1 MGRMKMRFKSAR
13 EILSPESRVETE
25 WIAKP
30 WLARNAITELVGK
43 AKVAGKTTWALAL
56 CAAILDGGEF
66 MGQPTSQTG
75 IIYLTE
81 QSEVTFRLSLER
93 ACIRPRDDF
102 EALFWHETIGKE
114 WPDVMDEAIG
124 AATARGAGLLV
135 VDTLAQFAKLTG
147 DRENNSG
154 DALEAVFPLQK
165 ARDRNLGVLQIRHER
180 KEGGQLGDSGRGSSA
195 FAGAVDTIINLG
207 RPRGNHTETMR
218 CITAVSRLD
227 EAPSRLMIE
236 LCAEGYRS
244 CGTTGR
250 PSTDAAR
257 DLISCYL
264 PADENNA
271 VSLEQII
278 ETTSQPRATVQRAL
292 VELKNQNRAIE
303 VGHGVK
309 GDPYRY
315 YLPGND
321 PAQNPSL

>member
-1 MGRMKMRFKSAR
+1 MKMRFKSAR

-30 WLARNAITELVGK
+30 WLARSAITELVGK

-56 CAAILDGGEF
+56 CAAILDGSDF
-66 MGQPTSQTG
+66 MGQSTSQTG

-93 ACIRPRDDF
+93 ARIGLRDDF

-124 AATARGAGLLV
+124 AASARRAGLLV

-195 FAGAVDTIINLG
+195 FAGAVDTIINLS
-207 RPRGNHTETMR
+207 RPRGNHADTMR

-250 PSTDAAR
+250 PSADAAR
-257 DLISCYL
+257 GLVFCCL
-264 PADENNA
+264 PTDKNNA
-271 VSLEQII
+271 TSLEQII
-278 ETTSQPRATVQRAL
+278 ETSSQSRATVQRVL
-292 VELKNQNRAIE
+292 GELKDKEQVIE
-303 VGHGVK
+303 VGSGVK
-309 GDPYRY
+309 GNPYRY
-315 YLPGND
+315 YLSGND
-321 PAQNPSL
+321 SAQNPSP